1 MHGALTFRFAVRDS
15 VTDLL
20 PRQYENVYRYDVM
33 AAGAASDNDKI
44 LSSVNGDPNVQSALN
59 VQISTVKL
67 KNAAGKEEKSTDDCR
82 AGG

>member
-1 MHGALTFRFAVRDS
+1 
-15 VTDLL
+15 
-20 PRQYENVYRYDVM
+20 M

-44 LSSVNGDPNVQSALN
+44 LSYVNGDPNVQSALN

-67 KNAAGKEEKSTDDCR
+67 KNAAGKEEKGTDDCR